1 MITKEEIKS
10 IIIPILH
17 KNGVLKA
24 SLFGSI
30 VRSENNEKSDIDI
43 LVQFDDGKSLFD
55 LIGLKLELEEKLK
68 IKVDVL
74 TYDSINS
81 KIKDQILSEQE
92 IIYA

>member
-1 MITKEEIKS
+1 MLNKKEIKS
-10 IIIPILH
+10 VVSPILQSH
-17 KNGVLKA
+17 GVLKA

-30 VRSENNEKSDIDI
+30 ARSENNEKSDLDI
-43 LVQFDDGKSLFD
+43 LVQFDDNKSLLD

-68 IKVDVL
+68 IKVDL
-74 TYDSINS
+74 ITYDSLNL